1 VPLQTSPWTIVAS
14 REVYSNAWI
23 TVVEHDVI
31 RPDGQPGIYGIVGS
45 SLAVGVVPVT
55 DEGNIVLVGQWRVP
69 FDAWS
74 WEIPEGAADPD
85 EDGLTAIKRELQE
98 ETGYVAREWDRLGL
112 TIQLSNSHT
121 SEEADVY
128 VARGLTQVG
137 GQPRRRRGAGGHRGA
152 RRDSA
157 RHGRPGRDRRFHHRD
172 RPPPPGST
180 TRSVTVDRS

>member
-1 VPLQTSPWTIVAS
+1 MPLQTSPWTIVAS

-74 WEIPEGAADPD
+74 WEIPEGAADPG

-98 ETGYVAREWDRLGL
+98 ETGYVARDWARLGP
-112 TIQLSNSHT
+112 TVQLSNSHT

-137 GQPRRRRGAGGHRGA
+137 ASPDGDEVLEVIEVPVETAL
-152 RRDSA
+152 DM
-157 RHGRPGRDRRFHHRD
+157 
-172 RPPPPGST
+172 
-180 TRSVTVDRS
+180 VDRGEIADSITVIALLRLARQRGS

>member
-1 VPLQTSPWTIVAS
+1 MPLQTSPWTIVAS

-98 ETGYVAREWDRLGL
+98 ETGYVAREWDRLGP

-137 GQPRRRRGAGGHRGA
+137 ASPDGDEVLEVIEVPVETALDMVDRGEIADSITVIALLRLARQRGA
-152 RRDSA
+152 
-157 RHGRPGRDRRFHHRD
+157 
-172 RPPPPGST
+172 
-180 TRSVTVDRS
+180 